1 MADDFGVSAAVA
13 VRRVAGIFID
23 ENPVVAIV
31 YDLSE
36 GASFADAVP
45 LVINASGGIEACKSG
60 GEKLRTYTSS
70 WS

>member
-1 MADDFGVSAAVA
+1 MSAKQVIPVA
-13 VRRVAGIFID
+13 PGIFID

-45 LVINASGGIEACKSG
+45 LVINGSGGIEACKSG
-60 GEKLRTYTSS
+60 GEKLRTYTGS